1 MRRNENDMKNYVKN
15 NLSAIEEIESIKTI
29 IIMVNQQMKF
39 F

>member
-15 NLSAIEEIESIKTI
+15 NLSAIEVIESIKTI
-29 IIMVNQQMKF
+29 NIMVDQQMKF